1 MKWNKYT
8 IETTTAAEDFIS
20 SMLADLGI
28 DGIEIEDNVP
38 LSESDTSK
46 MFIDILPELPPDEG
60 VGYVSFYLD
69 SEEDHTE
76 KLNQV
81 REGLEELRLFV
92 EVGKGTISESQTED
106 VDWMNNWKEFF
117 HSFTIDDILIKPTWE
132 ELDSADEDKILIEI
146 DPGISFGT
154 GKHETTQLC
163 IRQLRKYMRQGDEV
177 LDVGCGSG
185 ILSIVSLKLG
195 AGHLTGTD
203 IDDDC
208 ITSTYENFAVNKLGR
223 EQGDFYVGNLIDD
236 AELQKKVGEEKYDIV
251 VANILADV
259 IIPMAPVI
267 PARLKKGGVF
277 ITSGIID
284 FKESEVKEAIEKAGM
299 AVLEITRQGEWVSI
313 TARKNC

>member
-28 DGIEIEDNVP
+28 EGIEVEDNIP
-38 LSESDTSK
+38 LSSADTAK

-60 VGYVSFYLD
+60 IGYVSFYLD
-69 SEEDHTE
+69 SKEDHTQ
-76 KLNQV
+76 KLQ
-81 REGLEELRLFV
+81 EIAQELETLRSFV
-92 EVGKGTISESQTED
+92 DVGAGTISESQTED
-106 VDWMNNWKEFF
+106 VDWINNWKEFF
-117 HSFTIDDILIKPTWE
+117 HSFTIENILIKPTWE
-132 ELDSADEDKILIEI
+132 EVDQENEDKLLIEI

-163 IRQLRKYMRQGDEV
+163 IRQLIKYMKPQAQV

-195 AGHLTGTD
+195 AAHVTGTD
-203 IDDDC
+203 IDEDC
-208 ITSTYENFAVNKLGR
+208 ITSTRDNFAVNHLTEADGT
-223 EQGDFYVGNLIDD
+223 FHVGNLIDD
-236 AELQKKVGEEKYDIV
+236 TALQEQVGTEVYDIV

-277 ITSGIID
+277 ISSGIID
-284 FKESEVKEAIEKAGM
+284 FKENEVRTAIEQAG
-299 AVLEITRQGEWVSI
+299 LELLEVMHQGEWVSI
-313 TARKNC
+313 TARKV